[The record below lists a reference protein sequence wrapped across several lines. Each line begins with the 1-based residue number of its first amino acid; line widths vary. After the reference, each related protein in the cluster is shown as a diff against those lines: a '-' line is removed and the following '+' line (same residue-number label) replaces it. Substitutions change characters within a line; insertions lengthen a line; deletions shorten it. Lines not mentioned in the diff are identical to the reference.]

1 MGFIDLTFEIEEGKK
16 IFIDRID
23 IIGNVK
29 TVDKV
34 IRRELELV
42 DGDPFNSVKLRQSER
57 NINNTALFEGV
68 EIKLDESSDSN
79 KATVEVEVKEKAT
92 GQFSV
97 GGGFHH

>member
-1 MGFIDLTFEIEEGKK
+1 M
-16 IFIDRID
+16 
-23 IIGNVK
+23 K

-57 NINNTALFEGV
+57 NVNNTALFESV

-79 KATVEVEVKEKAT
+79 KATVEVEVKEKLLDNFCW
-92 GQFSV
+92 GD
-97 GGGFHH
+97 FHH

>member
-1 MGFIDLTFEIEEGKK
+1 M
-16 IFIDRID
+16 
-23 IIGNVK
+23 K

-57 NINNTALFEGV
+57 NINNTALFESV

-79 KATVEVEVKEKAT
+79 KATVEVEVKKKLLDNSLLAED
-92 GQFSV
+92 
-97 GGGFHH
+97 FHH